1 MAKNKQATNRTGKVE
16 LNEEKKH
23 TSSLLS
29 FGSGTRN
36 KSRTFSINTFVRVD
50 DIDERLR
57 ACLRERTRTPL
68 TEEGFRERG
77 EGFKTSLGD
86 VLNRRT
92 VE

>member
-1 MAKNKQATNRTGKVE
+1 MNGERKQ
-16 LNEEKKH
+16 H

-57 ACLRERTRTPL
+57 ACLRERTRIPL
-68 TEEGFRERG
+68 TEDGLRESG
-77 EGFKTSLGD
+77 EEFKTSIGD